1 MLTSPTA
8 LLIDSDCGWENAGTP
23 RVNIFKSPSF
33 SISSRNGIIY
43 YRSPDSEKK
52 YKGNPIEDLEK
63 FLEKGFISLG
73 YISYE
78 YSQFT
83 NPNFKIKKGK
93 EGFNLY
99 DTYFHFYDEREVET
113 CSYEELHNRL
123 GLKEVPESKES
134 SKHVSDFTKNE
145 YLKILEKAKLYISS
159 GDIYQVNLS
168 QKFNTSPINNAYST
182 LIKFYEA
189 QPVPFSALIK
199 FDDHILISGS
209 MELFLRK
216 NGNKIVTKPIKG
228 TAKRSK
234 DKTADKKI
242 KKQLRSN
249 KKEKAENLMIVDLM
263 RNDLG
268 RICKTGSV
276 KVNELFR
283 INEYKTLFQMES
295 EIEGVLRNNSTLPEI
310 ISSTFPPGSVTGA
323 PKSRALEIID
333 ELEPHYRGPYC
344 GTFGIFY
351 PNMDFTLSVAIRI
364 MLSVD
369 NSTCYWVGGGI
380 VWDSEPV
387 KEYEE
392 TLLKAKAI
400 RKTLI

>member
-1 MLTSPTA
+1 MPTSPTA
-8 LLIDSDCGWENAGTP
+8 LLIDSDCGWDNTGIP
-23 RVNIFKSPSF
+23 WVNIFKSPSF
-33 SISSRNGIIY
+33 SISSRNGVIY
-43 YRSPDSEKK
+43 FRSPDSEKK
-52 YKGNPIEDLEK
+52 YKGNPIEELEK
-63 FLEKGFISLG
+63 YLDKGFISVG

-83 NPNFKIKKGK
+83 NPKFKIRNGK
-93 EGFNLY
+93 EGFNSY
-99 DTYFHFYDEREVET
+99 DTYFHFYADHEIET
-113 CSYEELHNRL
+113 CSYDELYDKL
-123 GLKEVPESKES
+123 DLKEVSESKRS
-134 SKHVSDFTKNE
+134 SMHVSDFTKNE
-145 YLKILEKAKLYISS
+145 YLKILENAKLYISS

-168 QKFNTSPINNAYST
+168 QKFNTSSINNAYST

-189 QPVPFSALIK
+189 QPVPYSALIN
-199 FDDHILISGS
+199 FYDHIFISGS

-234 DKTADKKI
+234 DKIVDKKI
-242 KKQLRSN
+242 KEQLRSS

-295 EIEGVLRNNSTLPEI
+295 EIEGVLRNNSTLQEI

-344 GTFGIFY
+344 GAFGIFY

-364 MLSVD
+364 MLSVE

-380 VWDSEPV
+380 VWDSEPE
-387 KEYEE
+387 KEYDE
-392 TLLKAKAI
+392 TLLKAQAI
-400 RKTLI
+400 RKTLM